1 MTCPRPARIRCFPLR
16 VLQYFVSGGRP
27 FAIAG
32 VGISAM
38 LGIQACRP
46 APGPVAPVTLT
57 LIDQYWSDEES
68 RRLRI
73 EELSQFTNETGIRV
87 ALLPAPEAAVE
98 QLVLWR
104 TLLGKHAAVPD
115 VYAVDVIWPVI
126 LADHLLDLK
135 PYVPAPEIAEHLPE
149 LIANFTVNE
158 RLVALPYYLN
168 TGLLFYRIDLL
179 RTYGYSKPPQTW
191 EELEKAAARIQAGER
206 ARGNK
211 SFWGFVW
218 EGAPSESLTCNAL
231 EWQVSEGGGSIVENG
246 AVTINNPQTIRAW
259 TRAARWPG
267 FISPPSVVDYKE
279 WDAFTRWQAGDA
291 AFMRNWSNAYVS
303 ATAEKAPL
311 KGKFAVCPLPRG
323 KAGISGTLG
332 GIGYGVSRYSLH
344 PREAAMLV
352 RFLCSRNQELRR
364 SQNPTMPPTIPE
376 LYDNPSVLAANPYL
390 SDVLKIFPKGIAL
403 RPSAPTG
410 TKYPDVSL
418 AYFDAVHA
426 VITHKETA
434 ETAAAELERDLVQI
448 TGFKAFTKP
457 ADRKPVQQ
465 AVAGVPY

>member
-1 MTCPRPARIRCFPLR
+1 MTCPRIARICRLALWVP
-16 VLQYFVSGGRP
+16 QYFLTGGRLLT
-27 FAIAG
+27 IAG
-32 VGISAM
+32 VGIVAM
-38 LGIQACRP
+38 LAVQACKPVPKP
-46 APGPVAPVTLT
+46 AAPVTIT

-73 EELSQFTNETGIRV
+73 EELTQFTNETGIRV

-98 QLVLWR
+98 QLVFWR
-104 TLLGKHAAVPD
+104 TLLEKHSAVPD

-126 LADHLLDLK
+126 LADHLLDVK
-135 PYVPAPEIAEHLPE
+135 PYVSAPEIAEHFPK

-168 TGLLFYRIDLL
+168 TGLLFYRTDLL
-179 RTYGYSKPPQTW
+179 RKYGYSKPPQTW
-191 EELEKAAARIQAGER
+191 EELEKAASRIQAGER

-211 SFWGFVW
+211 NFWGFVW

-231 EWQVSEGGGSIVENG
+231 EWQVSEGGGNIVENG
-246 AVTINNPQTIRAW
+246 AVTVNNPQTIRAW

-291 AFMRNWSNAYVS
+291 AFMRNWANAYVS
-303 ATAEKAPL
+303 ATAKKAPL
-311 KGKFAVCPLPRG
+311 KGKFAICPLPSG
-323 KAGISGTLG
+323 QAGISGTLG

-376 LYDNPSVLAANPYL
+376 LYDNPSVLAANPYF
-390 SDVLKIFPKGIAL
+390 SDVLKVLQKGIAL

-410 TKYPDVSL
+410 KNYPNVSH
-418 AYFDAVHA
+418 AYFEAVHA
-426 VITHKETA
+426 VIARKETA
-434 ETAAAELERDLVQI
+434 ETAATGLELDLVHI

-457 ADRKPVQQ
+457 ADRMHAQP
-465 AVAGVPY
+465 AIAGVPH